1 MGWSASSLAS
11 TSTTQSAV
19 PFRVNGQLP
28 IVTFNKLTVF
38 GIRLYEAMSA
48 RAPPWFRTTNYSSN
62 AEVSTR
68 FRVFLRASLASTV
81 ITRNG

>member
-48 RAPPWFRTTNYSSN
+48 RAVVPYDELLLQCGGFYPLQGISP
-62 AEVSTR
+62 
-68 FRVFLRASLASTV
+68 SLLS
-81 ITRNG
+81 